1 MNVRS
6 IQSTPIAAMTQ
17 PTRAQGKPSDPAAKP
32 APVASTTPAAT
43 VSLTSGVP
51 ASVKA
56 EDRAAYQQLLRSMGG
71 NQMAALAALRAQ
83 EAAEGE

>member
-1 MNVRS
+1 MNVS
-6 IQSTPIAAMTQ
+6 AIQSTALAAVPQ
-17 PTRAQGKPSDPAAKP
+17 PARVPAKTTAPAAKP
-32 APVASTTPAAT
+32 APVATATPAAT

-56 EDRAAYQQLLRSMGG
+56 EDRAAYQQFLRSMGG